1 MSTKT
6 ISKRVALATVVA
18 LGAGVLSLVSVSSAS
33 ATANNAAT
41 SAGPTAVDGVLN
53 IAGGT
58 NNTGAGVL
66 NTNSY
71 ALAGSGSSSFGL
83 LAVSDIAGT
92 TVAGTTQ
99 TATLTSSGALVV
111 YSGRDTANTTNIYS
125 VTGGTVSGASTTT
138 TATIAY
144 NSSLTAVAVSSSAAT
159 AATGVIVKPNA
170 GVSSM
175 VVSLYTTSGAATST
189 MAATPANYTL
199 AGTITVSIA
208 ATSTSGTLSL
218 TNSKIIYLA
227 NSSATTTESTAA
239 GIGTSDYATVQ
250 FGEVILRDAYSVT
263 LPTGNFLQASATNGA
278 YVALATSGAAAA
290 NSTAGTAS
298 TSYVTTA
305 GTNVGLTVGA
315 GALAATGGSTVVTVS
330 YNGTVIGTKSY
341 TFTGKIAKVTLSAA
355 GNGYTANGA
364 RGNKVTI
371 ALADSS
377 GNAITWVSNAGT
389 TAYPAALT
397 KNPNSFKGFGIG
409 LGTVTWP
416 SSSASGYFYY
426 TCTQNMTDSVQ
437 VDYANA
443 DGTLVTS
450 NAVAVSCSGIADS
463 YTAKLDK
470 AKYLPGDIATLTVT
484 FKDIKGALAADIAAG
499 AGGIADGTTNPT
511 VTGSQI
517 TPVVTPDKADYAT
530 NGVKTYQ
537 FVIGTTSGSY
547 QAVVSFPQVNAQNGA
562 NQTVSY
568 TIADGSTSLNDVLK
582 GIVSLIASI
591 NKQIAALAKLVTKK

>member
-18 LGAGVLSLVSVSSAS
+18 LGAGVLSLVSVTSAS

-58 NNTGAGVL
+58 NNTGAGIL
-66 NTNSY
+66 NVNSY

-83 LAVSDIAGT
+83 LAVSDIAGG

-99 TATLTSSGALVV
+99 TATLTSSGSLVV
-111 YSGRDTANTTNIYS
+111 YSGRDTANTTNIFS
-125 VTGGTVSGASTTT
+125 VTGGTVSGAATTT

-144 NSSLTAVAVSSSAAT
+144 GPALTSAAISSSAT
-159 AATGVIVKPNA
+159 NAATGVIVKPNA
-170 GVSSM
+170 GVTSM
-175 VVSLYTTSGAATST
+175 VVNLYTSAGAATAT
-189 MAATPANYTL
+189 MAATPSNYTL
-199 AGTITVSIA
+199 VGTITVSIA
-208 ATSTSGTLSL
+208 ATSTSGTVSL
-218 TNSKIIYLA
+218 ANSKIIYLA
-227 NSSATTTESTAA
+227 DTSASTTESTAS
-239 GIGTSDYATVQ
+239 GIGSASYATAQ
-250 FGEVILRDAYSVT
+250 YGEIILRDAYSVT
-263 LPTGNFLQASATNGA
+263 LPSGSFVQASATNGA
-278 YVALATSGAAAA
+278 YVALATSGAAAPNA
-290 NSTAGTAS
+290 TAGSVSS
-298 TSYVTTA
+298 TFVTTA

-315 GALAATGGSTVVTVS
+315 GALAATGGSTIVTVS

-355 GNGYTANGA
+355 GNGYTSNNA

-371 ALADSS
+371 ALADAA
-377 GNAITWVSNAGT
+377 GNAITSFGN
-389 TAYPAALT
+389 TAYSTSLT

-409 LGTVTWP
+409 LGAVTWP
-416 SSSASGYFYY
+416 TSGASGYFLY
-426 TCTQNMTDSVQ
+426 TCTQNITDAVQ
-437 VDYANA
+437 VDYSNV
-443 DGTLVTS
+443 DGTVVTS
-450 NAVAVSCSGIADS
+450 NSVPVSCSGIADT

-470 AKYLPGDIATLTVT
+470 AKYVPGDIATLTVT

-499 AGGIADGTTNPT
+499 ASGIADGTTNPT
-511 VTGSQI
+511 VSGSQL
-517 TPVVTPDKADYAT
+517 TAVSTPDKADYTT

-537 FVIGTTSGSY
+537 FIMGTTSGSY
-547 QAVVSFPQVNAQNGA
+547 QAVVSFPLVNAQNGA

-568 TIADGSTSLNDVLK
+568 TIADGATSLNDVLK

-591 NKQIAALAKLVTKK
+591 NKQIAALAKLVTKKK